1 MMSAVESLVAPGD
14 ETAARAAFSKFAALQ
29 RYAEPEEIA
38 AVIAFLASRDASYVT
53 GSNYVVDGGFTAA
66 MLG

>member
-1 MMSAVESLVAPGD
+1 MMVSPSD
-14 ETAARAAFSKFAALQ
+14 TTAARAAFSKYPALQ
-29 RYAEPEEIA
+29 RYAEPSEIV